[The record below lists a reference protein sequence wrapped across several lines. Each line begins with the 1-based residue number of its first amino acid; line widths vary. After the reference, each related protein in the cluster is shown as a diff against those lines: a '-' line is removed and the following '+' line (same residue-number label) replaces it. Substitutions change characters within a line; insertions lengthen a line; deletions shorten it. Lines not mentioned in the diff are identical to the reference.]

1 MKKPFF
7 AAFLCFCLNQIQA
20 KDEDFIDDIEY
31 GKNLYENPRGISCQK
46 CHGNNGEGTIIASYK
61 NRGKNKKLVAP
72 QINQLSLEKFVQNI
86 NKGKGVMPKYY
97 LTQKEILAIYKYLK
111 SIRSPQQ

>member
-7 AAFLCFCLNQIQA
+7 LLFLCFWICQA
-20 KDEDFIDDIEY
+20 KATNEGFIDDIEY

-46 CHGNNGEGTIIASYK
+46 CHGSKGEGTIIAEYK
-61 NRGKNKKLVAP
+61 HRGKHKKLLAP
-72 QINQLSLEKFVQNI
+72 QINQLSLEEFVKNI
-86 NKGKGVMPKYY
+86 NKGRDVMPQYY

-111 SIRSPQQ
+111 YSSDKK